1 MTCLEVRERLTEH
14 ALSLLPK
21 PDAKEVD
28 RHLAW
33 CVGCR
38 KESVELQEGAAS
50 VAMSVPLAEPHIS
63 LERRIVDKVAVAAK
77 LPKPASRRLF
87 RVLVA
92 ATLAATLGAIGAT
105 GWAIAE
111 RQRVEEIRA
120 SLDLQV
126 RRQIENAKQ
135 LEVLLD
141 SFRSQNSKPLQAT
154 LAPTPGF
161 SGNGVAIIYPV
172 ANTPDLTLVTIQ
184 PPDFLVAS
192 YTYVSLLD
200 GSGHKLDGGRL
211 AETSGGALLWW
222 DLSGHDLSKVASIV
236 VVDNFDRTVLKGTLQ
251 PPKGT

>member
-1 MTCLEVRERLTEH
+1 VTCLEVRERLSEH

-33 CVGCR
+33 CIGCR

-50 VAMSVPLAEPHIS
+50 VAISVPLAEPHIS
-63 LERRIVDKVAVAAK
+63 LERRIVDRLAVAGK
-77 LPKPASRRLF
+77 GPKPASRRLF

-105 GWAIAE
+105 SWAIAE
-111 RQRVEEIRA
+111 RQRVEEIKATADAQVKRQVENVIQ
-120 SLDLQV
+120 LQ
-126 RRQIENAKQ
+126 AL
-135 LEVLLD
+135 LE
-141 SFRSQNSKPLQAT
+141 SFKNQNTRPLQSALT
-154 LAPTPGF
+154 PTRGF

-184 PPDFLVAS
+184 PPAFVVAP
-192 YTYVSLLD
+192 YTVSLLD
-200 GSGHKLDGGRL
+200 GNGHKVDGGRL
-211 AETSGGALLWW
+211 TETTTGALLWW

-236 VVDNFDRTVLKGTLQ
+236 VVDNFDRTVLKGSL
-251 PPKGT
+251 PPPSG

>member
-14 ALSLLPK
+14 ALNLLPR

-50 VAMSVPLAEPHIS
+50 VAVSVPLAEPHFS
-63 LERRIVDKVAVAAK
+63 LERRIVDRLSVAAK

-105 GWAIAE
+105 SWAIAE
-111 RQRVEEIRA
+111 RQRVEEIKA
-120 SLDLQV
+120 SADLQV
-126 RRQIENAKQ
+126 QRQIENVQQ
-135 LEVLLD
+135 LTRLLA
-141 SFRSQNSKPLQAT
+141 SFKSQNSKPLQAALT
-154 LAPTPGF
+154 PTRGF
-161 SGNGVAIIYPV
+161 SGNGVAVIYPV

-184 PPDFLVAS
+184 PPAFLVAP
-192 YTYVSLLD
+192 YRVSLLD
-200 GSGHKLDGGRL
+200 GNGKKVDGGNFL
-211 AETSGGALLWW
+211 ETTGGALLWW

-236 VVDNFDRTVLKGTLQ
+236 VVDNFDRTVLKGSLQ
-251 PPKGT
+251 LPSG